1 MGIQSN
7 GGLTIGVDAVCVD
20 WESVAMKVGD
30 LVKVKTKHYGIELG
44 VLVKKLRLRDEH
56 WQVKMFNHPRD
67 IFAMPNDLEVI
78 SESR

>member
-1 MGIQSN
+1 
-7 GGLTIGVDAVCVD
+7 
-20 WESVAMKVGD
+20 MKPGD
-30 LVKVKTKHYGIELG
+30 LVKVETKHYGIELG

-67 IFAMPNDLEVI
+67 IYAMLNDLEVI

>member
-1 MGIQSN
+1 
-7 GGLTIGVDAVCVD
+7 
-20 WESVAMKVGD
+20 MKAGD
-30 LVKVKTKHYGIELG
+30 LVKVETKHHGIELG

-67 IFAMPNDLEVI
+67 IYAMPRDLEVI

>member
-1 MGIQSN
+1 M
-7 GGLTIGVDAVCVD
+7 DAVCVD

-67 IFAMPNDLEVI
+67 IYAMPNNLEVI
-78 SESR
+78 SASR

>member
-1 MGIQSN
+1 
-7 GGLTIGVDAVCVD
+7 
-20 WESVAMKVGD
+20 MKPGD
-30 LVKVKTKHYGIELG
+30 LVKVRFEDYGIELG

>member
-1 MGIQSN
+1 
-7 GGLTIGVDAVCVD
+7 
-20 WESVAMKVGD
+20 MKVGD
-30 LVKVKTKHYGIELG
+30 LVKVHFEDYGMELG

-67 IFAMPNDLEVI
+67 IYVMPNDLEVI